1 MVTGRKNGALAPPGP
16 VSPWCKSW
24 ELSGLLT
31 STHSVSI
38 SIAQEVVFL
47 PSEKKDKEKKE
58 KKKGKKTS
66 AKDPESIQ
74 KKKKKKVRASSWE
87 LLGQKFKCFPFQH
100 PTPGRATFQAQVL
113 MNLVRKSRG
122 GVITG

>member
-1 MVTGRKNGALAPPGP
+1 MWSTGRKNGALAPPGP

-38 SIAQEVVFL
+38 SIVQEGIFL

-74 KKKKKKVRASSWE
+74 KKKKKKVRVNSWE
-87 LLGQKFKCFPFQH
+87 LLGQKFKRFLFQH
-100 PTPGRATFQAQVL
+100 PDLAMPP
-113 MNLVRKSRG
+113 SRLKF
-122 GVITG
+122 

>member
-1 MVTGRKNGALAPPGP
+1 MWSTGRKNGALAPSGP
-16 VSPWCKSW
+16 ISPWCKSW

-31 STHSVSI
+31 SSHPVSI
-38 SIAQEVVFL
+38 SIAQEGNFL

-74 KKKKKKVRASSWE
+74 KKKKKKVRVSS
-87 LLGQKFKCFPFQH
+87 
-100 PTPGRATFQAQVL
+100 
-113 MNLVRKSRG
+113 
-122 GVITG
+122 